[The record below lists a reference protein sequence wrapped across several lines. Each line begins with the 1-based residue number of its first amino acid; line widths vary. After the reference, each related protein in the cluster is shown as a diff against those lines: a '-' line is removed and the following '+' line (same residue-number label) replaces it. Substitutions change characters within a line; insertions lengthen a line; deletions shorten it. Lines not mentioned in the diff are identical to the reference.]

1 MHVGSRKGSIFGA
14 ATHSGIDGSP
24 AKYRLGRRYI
34 AIDPED
40 GCAHLRRT
48 SPSENLE
55 LIFTLPVHFFSQA
68 SEGSDYRTG
77 DVDPAQTG
85 SLEAWSLSPVQ

>member
-1 MHVGSRKGSIFGA
+1 VHVGSRKGSIFGA
-14 ATHSGIDGSP
+14 ATHSGIDVSP

-55 LIFTLPVHFFSQA
+55 LIYTLPAHFFSHA
-68 SEGSDYRTG
+68 SEGTDYRTG
-77 DVDPAQTG
+77 DVDPAQTD
-85 SLEAWSLSPVQ
+85 SL

>member
-1 MHVGSRKGSIFGA
+1 MLEAERGQYSEPR
-14 ATHSGIDGSP
+14 
-24 AKYRLGRRYI
+24 KYRLGGPYI

-55 LIFTLPVHFFSQA
+55 LSYTLPVHFFSQA
-68 SEGSDYRTG
+68 SEGSDYRIG

-85 SLEAWSLSPVQ
+85 SLEAWS

>member
-1 MHVGSRKGSIFGA
+1 MLEAERGQYSEPRHTRELTFRWQSTVSKVQ
-14 ATHSGIDGSP
+14 
-24 AKYRLGRRYI
+24 

-55 LIFTLPVHFFSQA
+55 LSYTLPVHFFSQA

-85 SLEAWSLSPVQ
+85 SLEAWS